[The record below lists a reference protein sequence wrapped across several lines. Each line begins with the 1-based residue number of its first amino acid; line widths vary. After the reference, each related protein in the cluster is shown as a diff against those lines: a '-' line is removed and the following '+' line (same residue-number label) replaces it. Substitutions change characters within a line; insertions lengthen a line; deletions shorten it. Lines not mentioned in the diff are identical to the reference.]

1 MDGGREGACMESV
14 CETLQSSVSAVA
26 YDWWK
31 IPQRL
36 FHSTTGDEIED
47 EMRISPASQI
57 SD

>member
-1 MDGGREGACMESV
+1 MESV